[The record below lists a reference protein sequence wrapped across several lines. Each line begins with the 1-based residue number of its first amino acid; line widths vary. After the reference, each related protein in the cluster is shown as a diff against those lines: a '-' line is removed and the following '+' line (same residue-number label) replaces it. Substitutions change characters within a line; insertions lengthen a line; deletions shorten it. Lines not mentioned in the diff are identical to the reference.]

1 MMMFSI
7 LSLSHQKAVVV
18 LVTLVAC
25 LLAVG
30 ANAFV
35 VVVVPTAIAGGGS
48 SSMSMSIS
56 TTTQLLASSAEEDES
71 TTVVTEDNNNNINN
85 INDNDD
91 DDDDESCW
99 YTTWAK
105 ESGIKI
111 NDKLIIRNTYDEER
125 GKGGIH
131 CGGESGESG
140 GTQESKIKALEVLA
154 TIPRSL
160 IISSIDAPVRAIE
173 AASNANK
180 PLSWVTDITAST
192 LVALHP
198 LPEDDGIDIDNAKQA
213 EEAKIKLI
221 NSWIHGG
228 WATQGDDLGPPESN
242 FGPKHVTGS
251 LISTGSDNDY
261 NIYAKFRMPCHPVI
275 HRASLGLLVLTGCTE
290 INARNELCLR
300 GSTYRSLRDA
310 LEPLVLNSSPRENGS
325 KREKRCWDVADILSK
340 VLSRVTTIQFDNNDN
355 DNDKGGDSSSSSMAT
370 SYAIVPIHERLEHSL
385 KENTKLITS
394 NNDGKDE
401 ILLIA
406 TRDINVGEPI
416 TRDYTKSPKLIGNT
430 NTNNDESSNNESDGS
445 SNNESSNDEEVDD
458 DDDDGSA
465 LRLLLQFGL
474 PPNAWPEE
482 ELTVDK

>member
-7 LSLSHQKAVVV
+7 LSLSHQKAVAV

-71 TTVVTEDNNNNINN
+71 TTVVTEDNNNNNNINN
-85 INDNDD
+85 INDND

-111 NDKLIIRNTYDEER
+111 NEKLIIRNPYDEER

-131 CGGESGESG
+131 CGGESG

-394 NNDGKDE
+394 SNNDGKDE